1 MPKATQLHVTL
12 SDKSKEYLYQIRDTN
27 GLGSISGAINW
38 LIATDRLAVF
48 LKRNLQ
54 VDHKIYTAGRRKP
67 TEIHEITKMGKCQI
81 GFCKYEGTVTKSLYK
96 EWANGELVELE
107 LFMCPK
113 HIEDQSRKDE
123 YAT

>member
-1 MPKATQLHVTL
+1 MPKATQLHITL

-48 LKRNLQ
+48 LKKNVQ
-54 VDHKIYTAGRRKP
+54 VDHKIYTAEKRNP
-67 TEIHEITKMGKCQI
+67 TNIIPVTKVGKCQL
-81 GFCKYEGTVTKSLYK
+81 CAYEGILTKAVYK
-96 EWANGELVELE
+96 EWFNGELAETE

-113 HIEDQSRKDE
+113 HIAEQSKKDE